1 MIVILLFSVPPCL
14 RGDFIW
20 AQSSMPFGA
29 PKVPLSST
37 QGATTLGRAWVAV
50 RQPADSDP
58 AVRELVDKLN
68 PAQREAATYLDGPL
82 MIIAGAGTGKTRVI
96 THRIAFLSREV
107 GIPLNQILAVTFT
120 NKAAKEMR
128 ERVCHLLGV
137 PDSPGLAIGT
147 FHSRCA
153 LILRREADAAGLDQ
167 NFAILDE
174 NDQRQAIKRVLKE
187 MNISEKR
194 ARPQQVQTF
203 INQAKMRLLTPQDCR
218 AEFDEEDVP
227 YADIYEQ
234 YQKVL
239 TQAKSIDFE
248 DLMMRTVV
256 LFRDNEQARQRW
268 ANRYHY
274 VMVDEYQDTNHAQ
287 FLLSKLLAQ
296 DHRQICIVGDEDQ
309 SIYSWRGA
317 EISNLLDFEK
327 AFPGTHIVKLEHN
340 YRSTANILKAAS
352 TVIAHNTQRIG
363 KELFTTDAEGE
374 LLSFIASRDQDEE
387 ARRIAQ
393 ECTRLTMAEGVNP
406 DQIAIF
412 YRGHWLSRAVEDQMR
427 QFRLPYRMV
436 GGLRFY
442 DRAEIKD
449 LLSFL
454 RLAVNPDDNLAF
466 ERVLNTPTRGIGPK
480 AQSQIEIEAARLGV
494 SWMRATHRLLQ
505 QEELKGTARRGAEAF
520 INAIDAW
527 CSLAEHA
534 DPVDVLD
541 RILLDTNYRNDG
553 IADPKSIEGES
564 KLENIEEFRGLMA
577 TFRPTGE
584 GPPLAEFLTAM
595 ALDATEEKDDGR
607 PRINLL
613 TIHNAKGLEYDY
625 VFTIGLEKGVFPTS
639 RAEDSMEAYAVEEE
653 RRLFYVAITR
663 ARKKLYLSYAYQR
676 NRPDFWQSTQ
686 PSRFLLEL
694 PPSVFDS
701 ESLRYMKRLVPYGW
715 GNNPERGGANANV
728 DRELVYTPAED
739 ATEAPGRAYSQYIRN
754 MAAPRPAPP
763 SGAKPKFTVGTRVL
777 HRHLGSGV
785 ISEIGGRPGWERA
798 VIDFDDGR
806 SQEFVLKYAPI
817 TAE

>member
-1 MIVILLFSVPPCL
+1 MH
-14 RGDFIW
+14 
-20 AQSSMPFGA
+20 
-29 PKVPLSST
+29 
-37 QGATTLGRAWVAV
+37 
-50 RQPADSDP
+50 
-58 AVRELVDKLN
+58 
-68 PAQREAATYLDGPL
+68 LDGPL

-96 THRIAFLSREV
+96 THRIAYLSREI

-120 NKAAKEMR
+120 NKAAREMR
-128 ERVCHLLGV
+128 ERVCHLLQV

-153 LILRREADAAGLDQ
+153 LILRREAEAAGLDP

-174 NDQRQAIKRVLKE
+174 NDQRQAIRRVLKE
-187 MNISEKR
+187 MDLSEKR
-194 ARPQQVQTF
+194 ARPAQVQSF
-203 INQAKMRLLTPQDCR
+203 INQAKMRLLTPKDCR
-218 AEFDEEDVP
+218 EEFDEDEVP
-227 YADIYEQ
+227 YPDIYER
-234 YQKVL
+234 YQRVL
-239 TQAKSIDFE
+239 DDSRSIDFE
-248 DLMMRTVV
+248 DLMMRTVM
-256 LFRDNEQARQRW
+256 LFRDNPQARHRW
-268 ANRYHY
+268 STRYRY
-274 VMVDEYQDTNHAQ
+274 VLVDEYQDTNHAQ
-287 FLLSKLLAQ
+287 FLLSKLLAEE
-296 DHRQICIVGDEDQ
+296 HRQICIVGDEDQ

-327 AFPGTHIVKLEHN
+327 AFPGTRIVKLEHN
-340 YRSTANILKAAS
+340 YRSTGNILKAAS

-363 KELFTTDAEGE
+363 KELFTTGPEGP
-374 LLSFIASRDQDEE
+374 LITFLACRDQDEE

-393 ECTRLTMAEGVNP
+393 ECTRLVMGEGIDPNE
-406 DQIAIF
+406 IAIF

-427 QFRLPYRMV
+427 QFRLPYRVV

-454 RLAVNPDDNLAF
+454 RLAINPDDSLAF

-480 AQSQIEIEAARLGV
+480 AQSQIEIEAA
-494 SWMRATHRLLQ
+494 THRISWLKAAHQLAQ
-505 QEELKGTARRGAEAF
+505 RGEFKGTARRGVEDF
-520 INAIDAW
+520 IGAVDAW
-527 CSLAEHA
+527 CALAQNGE
-534 DPVDVLD
+534 PVDVLD

-553 IADPKSIEGES
+553 VGDPKSIEGEA
-564 KLENIEEFRGLMA
+564 KLENIDEFRGLLA
-577 TFRPTGE
+577 GFRSSGD

-595 ALDATEEKDDGR
+595 ALDSTEEKDDGR

-613 TIHNAKGLEYDY
+613 TIHNAKGLEFQY

-639 RAEDSMEAYAVEEE
+639 RAEESLEAYAVEEE

-663 ARKKLYLSYAYQR
+663 AREKLHLSYSYQR
-676 NRPDFWQSTQ
+676 NRPDFWSATQ
-686 PSRFLLEL
+686 PSRFLAEL

-701 ESLRYMKRLVPYGW
+701 ESLRQLKRLLPYGW
-715 GNNPERGGANANV
+715 GNNTERGGSKPDG
-728 DRELVYTPAED
+728 DRELVYTPVEE
-739 ATEAPGRAYSQYIRN
+739 ATEQPGRAYSQYLKSLSGQ
-754 MAAPRPAPP
+754 RPAPA
-763 SGAKPKFTVGTRVL
+763 STGKPKFAVGMRVT

-817 TAE
+817 TPES